1 MSKQKTS
8 RTGAMRRGAVRAFAI
23 GAAALTAVAVAAP
36 AQAEEIEGGPLECGV
51 QFSTVTVYSYE
62 TAGDWE
68 HTIVSEDGEVYT
80 ESGTLTSPDF
90 VRTISPFRTAS
101 NWSVEA
107 DDFGEAGAMCYW
119 DGKGEG

>member
-1 MSKQKTS
+1 MSKQHKDRIDAS
-8 RTGAMRRGAVRAFAI
+8 RRGAVRAFAI

-36 AQAEEIEGGPLECGV
+36 AHADEIEGGPIECGV

-68 HTIVSEDGEVYT
+68 HMIVSETGEVYT
-80 ESGTLTSPDF
+80 ESGTLAGPDY
-90 VRTISPFRTAS
+90 VRTISPFRSAS
-101 NWSVEA
+101 SWSVEA
-107 DDFGEAGAMCYW
+107 DDFGEAGAMCHW